1 MGLTAKDIMTTE
13 VIVAS
18 PRMSVTELATLLAD
32 NNISGV
38 PVVDYRGHLVGVAT
52 EADILRRRPSQNT
65 VQSVM
70 TAEVTSVPETEAI
83 EEIACLLS
91 ARKINRA
98 PVVKG
103 GKVVGIVSR
112 ADLVKAL
119 TLA

>member
-13 VIVAS
+13 VITAS
-18 PRMSVTELATLLAD
+18 PRLSLKELATLLAD

-38 PVVDYRGHLVGVAT
+38 PVVDYRRRLVGVAT
-52 EADILRRRPSQNT
+52 EADILRRRPNQNT
-65 VQSVM
+65 VQSIM
-70 TAEVTSVPETEAI
+70 TAEVTSVPETESI

-91 ARKINRA
+91 VRKINRV
-98 PVVKG
+98 PVVKNG
-103 GKVVGIVSR
+103 RVVGIVSR